1 MATNVSVTQRN
12 NESAERLI
20 RRFIKKCKK
29 ERIIEEVRDRSHF
42 KKKTIIRAEAKR
54 NKRRLINKV
63 NQRREMLLAP
73 SSSGKR
79 RGNNRR

>member
-29 ERIIEEVRDRSHF
+29 ERIIEEARERMSYQPPSV
-42 KKKTIIRAEAKR
+42 KKREKRKRAKRALEREKRKEQKTIRKYLGER
-54 NKRRLINKV
+54 D
-63 NQRREMLLAP
+63 
-73 SSSGKR
+73 
-79 RGNNRR
+79 